1 MLWLIKRETVEEIL
15 ARTDIQSL
23 VGGYVSLKR
32 AGANVKGL
40 CPFHSEKTP
49 SFVIYPQNNSFFCF
63 GCGAGGDQIS
73 FIMKMENLDYPDA
86 VKFLAKRAGITV
98 TDTDDGNYNAN
109 RIDKTRLLKA
119 NTDAA
124 KFFHSMLLM
133 DNQESRGALS
143 YFTDKR
149 RMSMATIKH
158 FGLGYAP
165 DSFNALMNYMLKK
178 GYTRDELV
186 AADLVI
192 KNDKGHYYDAFRK
205 RVMFPIIDVSGNVI
219 AFGGRVL
226 DDSKPKYRNSSDTPV
241 YKKLRNLFALNF
253 ARHHCKEQV
262 ILCEGYVDVIALHAV
277 GIENAVAALGT
288 ALTSEQARV
297 LRSYTKKVL
306 VCYDSD
312 AAGQTATTRAIRL
325 LEEVGLEVGVLNFE
339 GAKDPDEYI
348 QKFGADGFRE
358 IINKSRSKF
367 DYNLESILSRFDIT
381 MPQDKIDALSEIV
394 KLISSVYYAAE
405 REIYIQNV
413 AKKFGIEAAA
423 IRNDVERTIARNRAA
438 QKKQMQQREQ
448 QQTIGYSD
456 KINPDFIKAPAV
468 AKNEEAVLSL
478 LLLYPEH
485 RKRVFDGELLT
496 ESDFFTDFN
505 KRIFN
510 YLKDAYLSG
519 DERLVT
525 KSEFFTPDE
534 MGRITRIT
542 ASRSELS
549 DNGDAVLNECI
560 IALKRSVEKKNT
572 EKTNTIDSLADF
584 LSKKRNDEN

>member
-1 MLWLIKRETVEEIL
+1 MIKRETVEEIL

-109 RIDKTRLLKA
+109 RIDKSRLLKA

-133 DNQESRGALS
+133 DNPESRGALA
-143 YFTDKR
+143 YFTEKR

-165 DSFNALMNYMLKK
+165 DSFNALMNYMLNK

-312 AAGQTATTRAIRL
+312 AAGQTATARAIRL
-325 LEEVGLEVGVLNFE
+325 LEEVGLEVGVLNFD

-358 IINKSRSKF
+358 IISKSRSKF

-381 MPQDKIDALSEIV
+381 MPQDKIDALGEIV

-405 REIYIQNV
+405 REIYIQSV

-423 IRNDVERTIARNRAA
+423 IRNDVDRTIARNRAA
-438 QKKQMQQREQ
+438 QRKQMQQREQ
-448 QQTIGYSD
+448 QQTVGYSD

-485 RKRVFDGELLT
+485 RKRVFDGELLVET
-496 ESDFFTDFN
+496 DFFTDFN
-505 KRIFN
+505 RRIFN
-510 YLKDAYLSG
+510 YIKDAYSDG

-525 KSEFFTPDE
+525 KSEYFTPDE
-534 MGRITRIT
+534 MGRIMRIS
-542 ASRSELS
+542 ASRAELS
-549 DNGDAVLNECI
+549 DNGDAVLDECI
-560 IALKRSVEKKNT
+560 GVLKRSVEKKNT

-584 LSKKRNDEN
+584 LSRKRNDEN